1 MCSSNDQVSISLSEG
16 DTSDPP
22 GTTSSDMKT
31 VPKEAVLSFRI
42 TSYRVKQKIGFLH
55 GRKTV
60 EIEVL
65 SNINGIMK
73 PGLNAIMGPP
83 GGGKSLLLDVLAAR
97 KDPHGLSGDVLIN
110 GAPRPANFRSIS
122 GYVLQ
127 EDVVMDSLTVRENLQ
142 FSAAL
147 RLPTTMTNAEK
158 NERINMVI
166 KELGLDAVADFKVR
180 ASRERKRTMIGMEL
194 ITDHPILF
202 LDEPTTG
209 LDSSTAST
217 VLWILKKKA
226 KQGCTIIFSIHQ
238 PQYSIFRLF
247 DSLTL
252 VASGKLMF
260 HGPAQEA
267 LGYFESAG
275 YQCGTHNNP
284 ADFFLDVING
294 DFSGVASNREEED
307 FEANETE
314 EFVKTKK
321 PVIGQLVEFYIN
333 SSFYRETKTKLDKL
347 SGVHEAKSL
356 AFKEIT
362 YVTSFCDQLRWIIWR
377 SFKNYLGFPQVT
389 FIQTLITVALGL
401 IVGASFVGL
410 KSECTEVQNRAS
422 LLFLLTVFQCI
433 TSVSSGELFVLEQK
447 LFIHEHIS
455 GYYRMLPYFFG
466 KLISELIPRRLL
478 PSIIFTFILYF
489 MVGLNPSGKAFFTM
503 IFTVLMLGYSASSVS
518 LSFGAGE
525 NAVSIPTLLVT
536 IYFVFM
542 LYFSGLSLFFGTILP
557 GLSWLQYFSVPH
569 YGFRALQHNE
579 LLGQN
584 FCPDLNTAESNSC
597 PNYVICTGEEFLRM
611 QNIDLSPWGLWKN
624 HVAMASMMII
634 FLTITFLQL
643 LYFNKNNLGLGV
655 RLKW

>member
-1 MCSSNDQVSISLSEG
+1 MASANDQVSISLSEENTN
-16 DTSDPP
+16 DLP
-22 GTTSSDMKT
+22 GMTSSDMKT

-42 TSYRVKQKIGFLH
+42 ISYRVKEKIGFLH
-55 GRKTV
+55 GWKTV
-60 EIEVL
+60 ETEVL

-97 KDPHGLSGDVLIN
+97 KDPHGLSGDVLLN
-110 GAPRPANFRSIS
+110 GAPRPANFKCIS
-122 GYVLQ
+122 GYVEQ
-127 EDVVMDSLTVRENLQ
+127 DDVVMDNLTVRENLQ

-147 RLPTTMTNAEK
+147 RLPTTMRNDEK
-158 NERINMVI
+158 NERINTII

-180 ASRERKRTMIGMEL
+180 ASRERKRTMIGIEL
-194 ITDHPILF
+194 ITDHSILF

-209 LDSSTAST
+209 LDSNTAND
-217 VLWILKKKA
+217 VLRLLKRKA
-226 KQGCTIIFSIHQ
+226 KQGRTIIFSIHQ

-275 YQCGTHNNP
+275 YQCGTQNNP

-307 FEANETE
+307 FEANATE
-314 EFVKTKK
+314 ELAKTQK
-321 PVIGQLVEFYIN
+321 PGIEQLAESYAN
-333 SSFYRETKTKLDKL
+333 STFYRETNTELDKL
-347 SGVHEAKSL
+347 SRVQEEKSL

-362 YVTSFCDQLRWIIWR
+362 CVTSFCHQLRWIIWR
-377 SFKNYLGFPQVT
+377 SLKNLKAFPRVT
-389 FIQTLITVALGL
+389 LLQTLITVILGL
-401 IVGASFVGL
+401 IVGGTFNLL
-410 KSECTEVQNRAS
+410 KNECTEVQNRAS

-447 LFIHEHIS
+447 LFIHEHI
-455 GYYRMLPYFFG
+455 GAYYSVLPYFLG
-466 KLISELIPRRLL
+466 KLVSELIPRRLL
-478 PSIIFTFILYF
+478 PSIIITSMLYF
-489 MVGLNPSGKAFFTM
+489 MVGSNPSMMAFVIT
-503 IFTVLMLGYSASSVS
+503 IFTVSMLGFSASSLS

-525 NAVSIPTLLVT
+525 NAVSISTLLVT
-536 IYFVFM
+536 TYFVFM
-542 LYFSGLSLFFGTILP
+542 LYFLGLSLFFGTIVP
-557 GLSWLQYFSVPH
+557 GLSWLQYFSVPY
-569 YGFRALQHNE
+569 YGFTALQHNE

-655 RLKW
+655 RLKL